1 MESTERVPV
10 SARLRQI
17 MAERGLKQADILRLV
32 APYCKTYGE
41 KIGSNTLSEWIA
53 GKYEPNN
60 RKITILA
67 MALNVSE
74 GWLMGYDEFPKNRE
88 TPAPIPHYPVRIITD
103 DDLRLLEAYHAN
115 PAAQVYINRM
125 LGLPD
130 PKEATK

>member
-1 MESTERVPV
+1 METSERVPV

-17 MAERGLKQADILRLV
+17 MAERGLKQADVLRMV
-32 APYCKTYGE
+32 APFCRAYGE
-41 KIGSNTLSEWIA
+41 KIGSNTLSEWVA

-74 GWLMGYDEFPKNRE
+74 GWLMGYDEFSKERQ
-88 TPAPIPHYPVRIITD
+88 TPVPVPHYPVRVITD
-103 DDLRLLEAYHAN
+103 DDIRLLDAYHAN

-130 PKEATK
+130 PKGAEE